1 MIRDERKEYI
11 EELIS
16 KRGSISIKDL
26 AKELNVSYAT
36 IRRDLSFFEKKGII
50 KRTHGGAIN
59 KNIQKKQYSFN
70 IGMDVNKEEKKAI
83 ALEASKLLKEGDII
97 FIEMSSSGLY
107 LCDYLSKFK
116 NLTVFTNGCEIA
128 YSAANNNPDIAI
140 YITGG
145 YLIKDTHILTGNLAE
160 NSIKNLNF
168 DKAFIGITAIDVI
181 KGITSISYLE
191 VNTKQSIIQSAQTV
205 IGLAD
210 FSKFG
215 NFCIHKIAAIK
226 ELDILITD
234 DKTDPEHIERIKK
247 AGVKIIFAH

>member
-1 MIRDERKEYI
+1 MIRDERIEYI
-11 EELIS
+11 EQVIN

-26 AKELNVSYAT
+26 AKELSVSYAT
-36 IRRDLSFFEKKGII
+36 IRRDLGFFEKKGFI
-50 KRTHGGAIN
+50 KRTYGGAIN

-70 IGMDVNKEEKKAI
+70 IGMDVHKEEKKAI
-83 ALEASKLLKEGDII
+83 AFEASKLIKEGDII

-128 YSAANNNPDIAI
+128 YSANNHNPYIEI
-140 YITGG
+140 YLTGG
-145 YLIKDTHILTGNLAE
+145 YLIKDTHILTGTLAE
-160 NSIKNLNF
+160 SSIRNLNF
-168 DKAFIGITAIDVI
+168 DKAFIGITAIDSI

-191 VNTKQSIIQSAQTV
+191 INTKKSIIETAQTV

-215 NFCIHKIAAIK
+215 NFCIHKIAPIK
-226 ELDILITD
+226 DIDILITD
-234 DKTDPEHIERIKK
+234 NKTDPDQIDRIKK
-247 AGVKIIFAH
+247 AGVKVITAQ